1 MTTSATRAFDIL
13 DEVVGRSEPAGL
25 MELAAATGL
34 DKSTAS
40 RLLALLCDRGLVA
53 RDPATRRYEPGPSLL
68 LLGTRVLDG
77 SMLRATAHSH
87 MQRLRDLS
95 GETVTLQLRVGLQ
108 RVCIDGV
115 ESLQLVRRV
124 IHIGEA
130 NPLYI
135 GVSGKV
141 ITAFL
146 QSDQV
151 GAVLADGAAAGRDLS
166 RLPRELERI
175 RGRGYHAS
183 IGDKGEGIAGISAPV
198 MASREVVAALTV
210 SGPHHRWTM
219 ERMTDFAPTLIAAAR
234 DVTAALS
241 RR

>member
-1 MTTSATRAFDIL
+1 MTTSAARAFDIL

-146 QSDQV
+146 QPAWRLDGTS
-151 GAVLADGAAAGRDLS
+151 ADCPGSWSGSAAGVTTR
-166 RLPRELERI
+166 
-175 RGRGYHAS
+175 AS
-183 IGDKGEGIAGISAPV
+183 ATRARASP
-198 MASREVVAALTV
+198 ASR
-210 SGPHHRWTM
+210 
-219 ERMTDFAPTLIAAAR
+219 
-234 DVTAALS
+234 